1 MDKTNYKHIFDEIL
15 RITDDGFIVVD
26 TEGNV
31 TDINDQYCDFL
42 GTTKEKAIGK
52 SILNIISNSKMI
64 DIMNKRY
71 SDEGYIHK
79 FVEGE
84 TKEKTNDFL
93 LVNRSCVY
101 NDAGDVVAGVAQVKF
116 RLQTLGSAQKLMK
129 EYSELQFYKEEYN
142 KVESNSYSF
151 QNMIGN
157 SPIFQKIK
165 KDAMKSAK
173 TDFPVLIT
181 GETGTGKEVLAQSI
195 HKLSS
200 RNNKPMVSI
209 NCAAI
214 PYNLIESELFGYEEG
229 SFTGASKG
237 GRQGK
242 FELANEGTLFL
253 DEIGDMPYDMQSKL
267 LRVLQENEIQKIGC
281 PKAIKVDVRII
292 AATRQDLSKMVS
304 KGQFREDLYY
314 RLSVINIEAAPL
326 RERADD
332 AEMFAEFFLEKLNN
346 KYKSFI
352 TISDEAMKCLCN
364 YGWPGNIRELEN
376 VIKSAYASCEDMVIQ
391 VNDLPSKMI
400 SYSDNSRDKNK
411 LKNLVSN
418 YEALLIKDAL
428 YKNNGSVQLTAK
440 ELGIHRSLLY
450 KKIENYNINR
460 TIE

>member
-71 SDEGYIHK
+71 SDEGSIHK

-157 SPIFQKIK
+157 SPIF
-165 KDAMKSAK
+165 
-173 TDFPVLIT
+173 
-181 GETGTGKEVLAQSI
+181 
-195 HKLSS
+195 
-200 RNNKPMVSI
+200 
-209 NCAAI
+209 
-214 PYNLIESELFGYEEG
+214 
-229 SFTGASKG
+229 
-237 GRQGK
+237 
-242 FELANEGTLFL
+242 
-253 DEIGDMPYDMQSKL
+253 
-267 LRVLQENEIQKIGC
+267 
-281 PKAIKVDVRII
+281 
-292 AATRQDLSKMVS
+292 
-304 KGQFREDLYY
+304 
-314 RLSVINIEAAPL
+314 
-326 RERADD
+326 
-332 AEMFAEFFLEKLNN
+332 
-346 KYKSFI
+346 
-352 TISDEAMKCLCN
+352 
-364 YGWPGNIRELEN
+364 
-376 VIKSAYASCEDMVIQ
+376 
-391 VNDLPSKMI
+391 
-400 SYSDNSRDKNK
+400 
-411 LKNLVSN
+411 
-418 YEALLIKDAL
+418 
-428 YKNNGSVQLTAK
+428 
-440 ELGIHRSLLY
+440 
-450 KKIENYNINR
+450 
-460 TIE
+460 